1 MARFLLKRLVSS
13 TAVLLAISILAY
25 TLIYMTP
32 GDPATIIIARQI
44 GQFPTPEQVARLSPE
59 LGLDKPPIVQY
70 FNWLG
75 QALQGDFG
83 KSIRTGVPVAEEI
96 RVRLGPTLLL
106 AGVTTI
112 LTAIVGIP
120 TGFLAAWRENSFWD
134 HLTRMVAMLGV
145 SIPNFWLAFLLILV
159 FSVTYRMLPTHGIGT
174 PEHLILPVICIG
186 VAYAARLSRLT
197 RSGFLEVQHEEYLLG
212 ARAKGLGR
220 RAVWLRH
227 ALPNIS
233 VPLIT
238 LIATQF
244 SYIVAGS
251 VIIETLFAWP
261 GIGNYYIISVN
272 FRDIPVIQTLIL
284 LFGAIFVLINFF
296 ADFAYGVIDPRIR
309 PE

>member
-13 TAVLLAISILAY
+13 AAVLLAISLLAY
-25 TLIYMTP
+25 ALIYMAP
-32 GDPATIIIARQI
+32 GDPATIIVARQI
-44 GQFPTPEQVARLSPE
+44 GQFPTAEQVARLSPA
-59 LGLDKPPIVQY
+59 LGLHRPPIVQY
-70 FNWLG
+70 LDWLG
-75 QALQGDFG
+75 QALRGDFG
-83 KSIRTGVPVAEEI
+83 NSIRTGIPVVEEI
-96 RVRLGPTLLL
+96 RIRLGPTLLL
-106 AGVTTI
+106 AGVTTT
-112 LTAIVGIP
+112 LTVIAGIP
-120 TGFLAAWRENSFWD
+120 TGFLAAWRENSIWD
-134 HLTRMVAMLGV
+134 HVTRTVAMV
-145 SIPNFWLAFLLILV
+145 SVSVPTFWLAFLLILV
-159 FSVTYRMLPTHGIGT
+159 FSVTYRLLPTHGIGG

-186 VAYAARLSRLT
+186 VAYTARLSRLT

-220 RAVWLRH
+220 RAVWVRH
-227 ALPNIS
+227 ALPNIA

-284 LFGAIFVLINFF
+284 LFGMVFVLINFI
-296 ADFAYGVIDPRIR
+296 ADLAYGVIDPRIR
-309 PE
+309 LE